1 METDRKEHLQRPLIE
16 DVVYEITDNLIRVSN
31 SNTLFI
37 NLTKRNRI
45 QLAEVEKLFRE
56 LRKIAK
62 NNPKLKLKG
71 VTKFLPTIR
80 ELYPEYCESASLIEK
95 NFSEISELFRQI
107 KIDGLHVGYRDDE
120 LMNLSYAKKA
130 EIERQHY
137 SSSPYSRFVR
147 CYTNLK
153 STLKMRS
160 WEDERSV
167 IYTCWLLSF

>member
-1 METDRKEHLQRPLIE
+1 METDRKEYLQRPLIE

-56 LRKIAK
+56 IRKIAK

-80 ELYPEYCESASLIEK
+80 ELYPEYCEGASLIEK
-95 NFSEISELFRQI
+95 NFSEISKLFRQI
-107 KIDGLHVGYRDDE
+107 KIDGLHRGYRDDE

-130 EIERQHY
+130 ETERQHY
-137 SSSPYSRFVR
+137 SSSPYSQFVR

-153 STLKMRS
+153 SALKMRG
-160 WEDERSV
+160 WEDEGIVS
-167 IYTCWLLSF
+167 YTVLLLPF

>member
-1 METDRKEHLQRPLIE
+1 METDRKEYLQRPLIE

-62 NNPKLKLKG
+62 NNPKLKLNG

-80 ELYPEYCESASLIEK
+80 
-95 NFSEISELFRQI
+95 
-107 KIDGLHVGYRDDE
+107 
-120 LMNLSYAKKA
+120 
-130 EIERQHY
+130 
-137 SSSPYSRFVR
+137 
-147 CYTNLK
+147 
-153 STLKMRS
+153 
-160 WEDERSV
+160 
-167 IYTCWLLSF
+167 

>member
-1 METDRKEHLQRPLIE
+1 METDRKEYLQRPLIE

-80 ELYPEYCESASLIEK
+80 ELYPEYCEGASLIEK
-95 NFSEISELFRQI
+95 NFSEISKLFRQI
-107 KIDGLHVGYRDDE
+107 KIDGLHRGYRDDE
-120 LMNLSYAKKA
+120 LMNLSDA
-130 EIERQHY
+130 ESVDDYQSAIYHSKRCNH
-137 SSSPYSRFVR
+137 SFGKSLRMCKFVIF
-147 CYTNLK
+147 N
-153 STLKMRS
+153 TLFALYLHFGM
-160 WEDERSV
+160 
-167 IYTCWLLSF
+167 

>member
-1 METDRKEHLQRPLIE
+1 METDRKEYLQRPLIE
-16 DVVYEITDNLIRVSN
+16 DVIYEITDNLIRVSN

-80 ELYPEYCESASLIEK
+80 ELYP
-95 NFSEISELFRQI
+95 
-107 KIDGLHVGYRDDE
+107 
-120 LMNLSYAKKA
+120 
-130 EIERQHY
+130 
-137 SSSPYSRFVR
+137 
-147 CYTNLK
+147 
-153 STLKMRS
+153 
-160 WEDERSV
+160 
-167 IYTCWLLSF
+167 

>member
-1 METDRKEHLQRPLIE
+1 METDRKEYLQRPLIE

-120 LMNLSYAKKA
+120 LMNLVYAKKA

>member
-1 METDRKEHLQRPLIE
+1 METDRKEYLQRPLIE

-37 NLTKRNRI
+37 NQTKRNRI

-120 LMNLSYAKKA
+120 LMNLVYAKKA

>member
-1 METDRKEHLQRPLIE
+1 METDRKEYLQRPLIE

-37 NLTKRNRI
+37 NLTKRNPI

-120 LMNLSYAKKA
+120 LMNLVYAKKA

>member
-1 METDRKEHLQRPLIE
+1 METDRKEYLQRPLIE

-45 QLAEVEKLFRE
+45 QLVEVEKLFRE

-62 NNPKLKLKG
+62 NNPRLKLKG
-71 VTKFLPTIR
+71 VTKFLPTMR
-80 ELYPEYCESASLIEK
+80 ELYPEYCKSVSLIEK

-107 KIDGLHVGYRDDE
+107 KTDGLHRGCCDDD
-120 LMNLSYAKKA
+120 LLNQVYTKRF

-137 SSSPYSRFVR
+137 GNSPYSRFVR

-153 STLKMRS
+153 SALKMRG
-160 WEDERSV
+160 WENEGIVS
-167 IYTCWLLSF
+167 YTVLLLPF